1 MVSREKQLKISI
13 ELVNNQIKKLMMKK
27 EILEKE
33 LKSINKNNHDKLIKN
48 PKFDDIKD
56 MFINDKE

>member
-1 MVSREKQLKISI
+1 MVSREKQLKRSI
-13 ELVNNQIKKLMMKK
+13 ELVNNQIKKLMIKK

-33 LKSINKNNHDKLIKN
+33 LKSINENNHNKLIKN

-56 MFINDKE
+56 MFINDK